1 MKPCKVVLTVEV
13 EITDT
18 KKVMAE
24 GRRVAQGLRPT
35 NRQAALME
43 IIHDRIDAVP
53 GLELS
58 GMTASTVD
66 WFELDSILD
75 PRHPHYSPRPKRG
88 RR

>member
-1 MKPCKVVLTVEV
+1 VKPCKVVLTVEV

-18 KKVMAE
+18 KKVLAE

-43 IIHDRIDAVP
+43 IIHDRVDAIT
-53 GLELS
+53 GLELA
-58 GMTASTVD
+58 GMTAKTVD
-66 WFELDSILD
+66 WFDLDSILD
-75 PRHPHYSPRPKRG
+75 PRHPHYVPRPKRG

>member
-1 MKPCKVVLTVEV
+1 VKPCKVVLTVEV

-18 KKVMAE
+18 KTVMAE

-43 IIHDRIDAVP
+43 IIHDRVDAIT
-53 GLELS
+53 GLELA
-58 GMTASTVD
+58 GMTAKTVD

>member
-1 MKPCKVVLTVEV
+1 VKPCKVVLTVEV
-13 EITDT
+13 EITGT

-24 GRRVAQGLRPT
+24 GRRVAQGPRPT

-58 GMTASTVD
+58 GMTAKKVD

>member
-13 EITDT
+13 EITHT
-18 KKVMAE
+18 KKVLAE

-35 NRQAALME
+35 NRQAALVE
-43 IIHDRIDAVP
+43 IIHDRIDAIT

-58 GMTASTVD
+58 GMTAKTVD

>member
-1 MKPCKVVLTVEV
+1 VKPCKVVLTVEV

-18 KKVMAE
+18 KKVLAE
-24 GRRVAQGLRPT
+24 GRRVAQGPRPT

-43 IIHDRIDAVP
+43 IIHDRVDAIAS
-53 GLELS
+53 LELA
-58 GMTASTVD
+58 GMTAKRVD

-75 PRHPHYSPRPKRG
+75 PRHPHYVPRPKRG

>member
-18 KKVMAE
+18 KTVMAE
-24 GRRVAQGLRPT
+24 GRRVAQGPRPT

-43 IIHDRIDAVP
+43 IIHDRIDAIT

-58 GMTASTVD
+58 GMTAKKVD

>member
-18 KKVMAE
+18 NRIMAE

-43 IIHDRIDAVP
+43 IIHDRVDAIA

-58 GMTASTVD
+58 GMTAKKVD

-75 PRHPHYSPRPKRG
+75 PRHPHYVPRPKRG

>member
-24 GRRVAQGLRPT
+24 GRRVAQRPRPT

-43 IIHDRIDAVP
+43 IIHDRIDRTQ
-53 GLELS
+53 GIELS
-58 GMTASTVD
+58 GLSATRVD
-66 WFELDSILD
+66 WFQYDSILD
-75 PRHPHYSPRPKRG
+75 PRHPDYSPRPKRG
-88 RR
+88 CR